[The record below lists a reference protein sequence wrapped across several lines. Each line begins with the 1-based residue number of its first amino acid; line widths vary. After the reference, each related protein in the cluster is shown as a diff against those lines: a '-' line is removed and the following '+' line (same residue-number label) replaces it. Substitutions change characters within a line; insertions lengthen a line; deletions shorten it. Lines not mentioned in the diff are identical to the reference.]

1 MLNLEKIGKD
11 LRPFIASLRDDSE
24 KLSLS
29 NLPSKDFMAESKF
42 GKKEIVIEGRYKNR
56 GFGIRMDHEGCLFLV
71 VNGPGGGEHTC
82 RFGDEMVFRH
92 RLESTQGN
100 AEKKRELILALVERM
115 DGDLFA
121 PSASLVPRPA
131 IYRQHLIDW
140 IHGLHSAIEKAIIR

>member
-1 MLNLEKIGKD
+1 MLNFEKIGKD
-11 LRPFIASLRDDSE
+11 IRPFIAGLRDDSE

-29 NLPSKDFMAESKF
+29 NAHKKEFIIESKF
-42 GKKEIVIEGRYKNR
+42 GKKEILVEGKYKNR
-56 GFGIRMDHEGCLFLV
+56 GFGIRMDPEGYLFLV

-92 RLESTQGN
+92 RLSSVQGD

-121 PSASLVPRPA
+121 PTASLIPRPA
-131 IYRQHLIDW
+131 IFRQNLIDW
-140 IHGLHSAIEKAIIR
+140 IHGLHSAIENATIA